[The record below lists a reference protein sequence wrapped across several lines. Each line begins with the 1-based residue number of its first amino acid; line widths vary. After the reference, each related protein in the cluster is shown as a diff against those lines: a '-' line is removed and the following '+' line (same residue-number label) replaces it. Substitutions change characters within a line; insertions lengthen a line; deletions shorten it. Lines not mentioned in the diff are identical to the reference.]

1 MKKFIKKISVIVLSI
16 ITVVCT
22 FCTAAI
28 PAFAA
33 STESVKT
40 GSYYTV
46 SNVGSGK
53 YLNIYG
59 SKNANNTNVTVYQKD
74 GTKGQSFMFTK
85 NGNGYTIAPKCSTSR
100 RVNVY
105 GTSAKQ
111 NANVCI
117 WNSTG
122 SSTQRWIVK
131 EVSGGYI
138 ICCADNANYVLTAT
152 GSKNSSNVNLQKYTG
167 SKYQIWKSSAFTAN
181 SYSDTNNSSDFI
193 WPLANGSGSVS
204 SKAGSKRSYEIHV
217 GTDIAASS
225 GTSILAI
232 SSGTV
237 KAAGFNSARGYYATI
252 VHGNY
257 TCVYQHM
264 KNFPKVKE
272 GDKVSKGQV
281 IGYVGNTGHSS
292 GNHLHFEIAL
302 TSSLTKTGSITNYLY
317 NDVQNKKN
325 PTYYSVS
332 KGSKNGSYYNLNLT
346 KV

>member
-33 STESVKT
+33 STASVKT

-85 NGNGYTIAPKCSTSR
+85 NGNGYTITPKCSTSR

-167 SKYQIWKSSAFTAN
+167 SKYQIWKSSAFNTSSSSNTSTAKTLSIN
-181 SYSDTNNSSDFI
+181 WNLIKKTGKQSVSGPCGCYAFAYCRDIIDNSQHYWTQYSEGYLGNKGRYSYSFV
-193 WPLANGSGSVS
+193 A
-204 SKAGSKRSYEIHV
+204 SKASYNKKTSSSITTV
-217 GTDIAASS
+217 YNVIYDNINKGKPVVINVKGGRSS
-225 GTSILAI
+225 GCHYVAVVGYTN
-232 SSGTV
+232 V
-237 KAAGFNSARGYYATI
+237 KS
-252 VHGNY
+252 
-257 TCVYQHM
+257 
-264 KNFPKVKE
+264 
-272 GDKVSKGQV
+272 
-281 IGYVGNTGHSS
+281 
-292 GNHLHFEIAL
+292 
-302 TSSLTKTGSITNYLY
+302 TSSLSAYNFLIVDSAGGGYNTENLGSLGYSLRNSNGY
-317 NDVQNKKN
+317 
-325 PTYYSVS
+325 TYYVD
-332 KGSKNGSYYNLNLT
+332 
-346 KV
+346 